1 MLRDV
6 TRVDDGAES
15 SWRQTASATF
25 GVAYLPGPGPAR
37 PGRLLAEE
45 SPQASSSFR
54 FLVFYAVLKVGSPS
68 VAHRMLYAVRRNLR
82 AFLRVIYRA

>member
-25 GVAYLPGPGPAR
+25 GVAYLPGPAR
-37 PGRLLAEE
+37 PGRLLAED

-54 FLVFYAVLKVGSPS
+54 FLVFYAVFKVGSPS
-68 VAHRMLYAVRRNLR
+68 VAHRMLHQGILLQLT
-82 AFLRVIYRA
+82 F